1 MKSFNLSLIA
11 YLFAP
16 FGLVLSVAATAM
28 QSFDVRDGVTVQA
41 KISIKDTSRI
51 KVDGQLITDVFGDVR
66 SNGVGRLMVT
76 TDEAKGE
83 LYVRPI
89 FGDATPEAIHI
100 FVVTV
105 AGTYGL
111 LLQPEHIPADTIAL
125 FDRSNGNGNG
135 NVMGGAGN
143 SGAGTGAK
151 LGDKA
156 SDKPV
161 SSYVR
166 QLKNMMVAMAS
177 DNLSGLQVRDINL
190 PVLLWKEVDYVHVRD
205 VVSGACTG
213 SQYHLRAK
221 LGQPMRL
228 DEREFFTDGVAA
240 VAIAQLDL
248 PPNGST
254 HVYTIKCGA
263 R

>member
-1 MKSFNLSLIA
+1 MKSINLGLIA
-11 YLFAP
+11 CLIAP
-16 FGLVLSVAATAM
+16 FGLVLSLAATAM

-76 TDEAKGE
+76 ADEAKGE
-83 LYVRPI
+83 LFVRPI
-89 FGDATPEAIHI
+89 FGDATPEAMHI
-100 FVVTV
+100 FVVTAV
-105 AGTYGL
+105 GTYGL
-111 LLQPEHIPADTIAL
+111 LLQPDNIPADTIAL
-125 FDRSNGNGNG
+125 FDRSGGNG
-135 NVMGGAGN
+135 MGGGGN
-143 SGAGTGAK
+143 GSTGTGAR

-156 SDKPV
+156 NDKPV

-177 DNLSGLQVRDINL
+177 DNLSGLEVRDINL
-190 PVLLWKEVDYVHVRD
+190 PVLLWNEVDYVHVRD
-205 VVSGACTG
+205 VVSGACAG
-213 SQYHLRAK
+213 SHYHLREK
-221 LGQPMRL
+221 RGQPMRL
-228 DEREFFTDGVAA
+228 DEREFFTQGVAA
-240 VAIAQLDL
+240 VAIAQLEL

-254 HVYTIKCGA
+254 HVYAIKCGA